1 MYSLVKFVDDGIYY
15 ITPSKSTTLIEG
27 TLVWAP
33 YKRMGYYEANVIAT
47 NSDKPILT
55 QLMQKKKKEQVT
67 NVNIEEKVNVL
78 QMELKNKEK
87 AQARFINQN

>member
-15 ITPSKSTTLIEG
+15 ITPSKGTTLIEG

-55 QLMQKKKKEQVT
+55 QLMQQKKKEQG
-67 NVNIEEKVNVL
+67 
-78 QMELKNKEK
+78 
-87 AQARFINQN
+87 R